1 MHLCSTHTLWGKP
14 APLHLLR
21 YSSTP
26 TLKELGY
33 HVIDSSIDTGD
44 FEFGD
49 AERSLEEFKDRMQHG
64 GTITLAYDVL
74 GHTVHWLIPRML
86 EAIHDS
92 KLTPVTVGDCL
103 GHPKTNWYRT
113 ITPVQG
119 EERPSFLRQ
128 EASVLKNNI
137 DISRE
142 EL

>member
-1 MHLCSTHTLWGKP
+1 M
-14 APLHLLR
+14 
-21 YSSTP
+21 
-26 TLKELGY
+26 KELGY

-49 AERSLEEFKDRMQHG
+49 AERSLEEFKDRLLHG

-74 GHTVHWLIPRML
+74 GHTVHWLVPRML

-92 KLTPVTVGDCL
+92 KLTRMYTPCYVFSWCYDPRLNIITAVTVGNCL
-103 GHPKTNWYRT
+103 GDPKTNWYRT
-113 ITPVQG
+113 ISPVQG
-119 EERPSFLRQ
+119 EERPSFLHQ

-137 DISRE
+137 DISRD